1 MNENVQL
8 QEMYTSDVKESQ
20 ELRFYEVMI
29 LSCAK
34 VYRVD
39 DKDENCRST

>member
-8 QEMYTSDVKESQ
+8 QGMYTSDVKGSQ
-20 ELRFYEVMI
+20 GLRFYEVMV

-39 DKDENCRST
+39 DEDEKC